1 LSVPAAVAG
10 MWAGLPLDVVLW
22 TGK

>member
-10 MWAGLPLDVVLW
+10 VRAGLPLDMVLW

>member
-10 MWAGLPLDVVLW
+10 MGADFPLDVVLW